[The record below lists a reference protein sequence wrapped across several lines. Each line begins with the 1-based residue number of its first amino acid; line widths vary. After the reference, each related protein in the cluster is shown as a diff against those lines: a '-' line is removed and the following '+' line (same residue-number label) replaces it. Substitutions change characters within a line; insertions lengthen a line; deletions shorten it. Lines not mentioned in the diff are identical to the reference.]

1 MVHLINSFY
10 IDFRKVNYNL
20 RREVP
25 KGRLYTPEGFRNMK
39 FKTVNR
45 RLYSIYIL
53 MHLFFACNADEK
65 NSDSFFVSNPVKQSK
80 PEQEIKP
87 LKIGLPAPDFRLPGV
102 DEKWHT
108 FDEFKDAKALVVV
121 FLANHCPTSQGFED
135 QIIQVYEEYGPKGV
149 AFIAISGTSPFG
161 IRDDELGY
169 TDVADSF
176 DDMVIRA
183 KDKGFK
189 FAYLYDGDDQKV
201 TMAYGPT
208 ATPHVFVFDENKI
221 HKYNGRIGKKEG
233 KQGQSENL
241 RNALEA
247 VLNGTEI
254 EMPVTKAF
262 GCNTKWSWLYEK
274 NKNMKRQWMDT
285 PIELEEVN
293 VAQVQELLKNDQ
305 SEKLRLINVWA
316 TWCGPC
322 VTEYPEFMA
331 INRSFFQRD
340 FEFISLC
347 ADKIQNK
354 DKALKFLQ
362 KQKSHIKNYIFSG
375 DDVYELVEAVD
386 PEWNAALPYTILI
399 EPGGKVVYQY
409 QGLIDPRELRRIIVD
424 HPLLGRV
431 WKG

>member
-1 MVHLINSFY
+1 
-10 IDFRKVNYNL
+10 
-20 RREVP
+20 
-25 KGRLYTPEGFRNMK
+25 MK
-39 FKTVNR
+39 IKTVNMK
-45 RLYSIYIL
+45 LFSVCIL
-53 MHLFFACNADEK
+53 VHLLFACNDDTK
-65 NSDSFFVSNPVKQSK
+65 NSDAYFVSNPVKRSK
-80 PEQEIKP
+80 PEEAIKP
-87 LKIGLPAPDFRLPGV
+87 LKIGLQAPGFRLPGV
-102 DEKWHT
+102 DGKWHT
-108 FDEFKDAKALVVV
+108 SKEFEEAKALVVV

-135 QIIQVYEEYGPKGV
+135 QIMQVYEEYEPKGV
-149 AFIAISGTSPFG
+149 AFVAISGTSPFG

-189 FAYLYDGDDQKV
+189 FPYLYDGDDQKV

-221 HKYNGRIGKKEG
+221 HRYNGRIGKKEWKEG
-233 KQGQSENL
+233 QGENL

-254 EMPVTKAF
+254 ETPVTKAF

-274 NKNMKRQWMDT
+274 NKKIKQWWMDT
-285 PIELEEVN
+285 PIELTEIN

-305 SEKLRLINVWA
+305 SGKLCLINVWA

-322 VTEYPEFMA
+322 VTEYPELMA
-331 INRSFFQRD
+331 IYRSFFQRD

-347 ADKIQNK
+347 ADKIKNK
-354 DKALKFLQ
+354 KKALKFLQ

-375 DDVYELVEAVD
+375 DDVYDLVEAVD
-386 PEWNAALPYTILI
+386 PKWSAALPYTII
-399 EPGGKVVYQY
+399 VEPGGKIVYRY
-409 QGLIDPRELRRIIVD
+409 QGLINPIELRRIIVD
-424 HPLLGRV
+424 HPLLGRD
-431 WKG
+431 